1 MRISTGM
8 MFEVSTRGMLNDQ
21 AELLRT
27 QQQMSSGKRM
37 LSASDDPVAASQAL
51 GVRADEAL
59 STQRAANQSSA
70 RGKLEIA
77 EGKLGAAGDLLTNA
91 RTLIVAAGDGVL
103 TDTDRQAIAAGLR
116 GMYAE
121 LLGTANARDG
131 QGRYLFSGYQDGTQA
146 FTETAAGVVYNG
158 DQGSRSLAVTSS
170 RQIAVSDNGHSIF
183 ETGRSGNGVFKTAL
197 ANANTGTGSVS
208 VGGVYDATL
217 LTGHSYQVVFGVAGG
232 VTTYDVVDITG
243 SPPGTPPPVTLSS
256 GNAYT
261 SGTAIRF
268 DGMEISVEGSPA
280 NGDLVDVTPST
291 SQNLFKTLADA
302 INAISAPAGAPSAR
316 ARLTSALATAL
327 AELDS
332 GAERVLAARADFGSR
347 LRELDD
353 LGVLGES
360 ERVLLAGQRSA
371 LEDVDY
377 AKAASDFQRQQVALQ
392 AAMQTQVKM
401 TSLSLFNFIG

>member
-8 MFEVSTRGMLNDQ
+8 MFDASTRGMLNDQ

-37 LSASDDPVAASQAL
+37 LSASDDPVAANRAL
-51 GVRADEAL
+51 GVRAAEAR
-59 STQRAANQSSA
+59 SAQQAANQRSA
-70 RGKLEIA
+70 RGGLEIA
-77 EGKLGAAGDLLTNA
+77 EGKLGAVGDLLTNV
-91 RTLIVAAGDGVL
+91 RTLLVAAGDGAL
-103 TDTDRQAIAAGLR
+103 TNADRQSVAGALR
-116 GMYAE
+116 GLYAD
-121 LLGTANARDG
+121 LLGMANAQDG
-131 QGRYLFSGYQDGTQA
+131 QGRYLFGGYQDGSRP

-158 DQGSRSLAVTSS
+158 DQGDRSLAVTAS

-197 ANANTGTGSVS
+197 ANSNTGTASVS

-217 LTGHSYQVVFGVAGG
+217 LTDHDYQVVFGVAGG
-232 VTTYDVVDITG
+232 VTTYDVLDITT
-243 SPPGTPPPVTLSS
+243 STTLSS

-261 SGTAIRF
+261 SNAAIRF

-280 NGDLVDVTPST
+280 GGDLIDVAPSANQ
-291 SQNLFKTLADA
+291 SLFKTLADA
-302 INAISAPAGAPSAR
+302 INALAAPAGTPPAR
-316 ARLTSALATAL
+316 ARLTTALGTAL

-332 GAERVLAARADFGSR
+332 GVERVLSVRTDFGSR
-347 LRELDD
+347 LRELDE
-353 LGVLGES
+353 LGTLGES
-360 ERVLLAGQRSA
+360 ERVLLAGQRSQ

-377 AKAASDFQRQQVALQ
+377 AKAASDFQRQQVTLQ
-392 AAMQTQVKM
+392 AAMQTQVRM